1 LKNVKIGFVPSH
13 RVMFRDDISCD
24 MRNRILKVLSSIEG
38 LEVVVPD
45 EKLAR
50 NGLVRDDEDAEKTIE
65 LFKQVKV
72 KGIIIGAMNFGDEIS
87 AVSVASAFP
96 KCPKLL
102 FAVKEE
108 PTVTGRDRRDSF
120 CGTLSIASGLHR
132 RNLPFLFAGVCLPEE
147 PAFKDSALNFVHVC
161 NVVDGFRGAKI
172 GLVGPRPERFE
183 TCAFNEVALLKEFEQ
198 RVVPVSSAD
207 IFFAANEIP
216 ENDSELQETIRE
228 IGSQSETS
236 SLGKGVLEK
245 MAKLECALRRFA
257 KERKLAGMGI
267 RCWPTTIRSYGVLP
281 CHTMGRL
288 TDQGVM
294 SSCEADVYGALSM
307 VLQYLVTLQSSIPHF
322 IDWTVQHPTLKDVFL
337 AWHCGNAPPTL
348 ACEGYKVQVTS
359 IGQGSFKLKTGMVT
373 ICRLVEYDGM
383 FKLLVTKGE
392 VIADEPVPQTG
403 SWVKVPDLDK
413 LYRTLVEGGFVHHAS
428 MIHGDYTQAL
438 SDACKFLGIET
449 VMVYEEKKWNRQ

>member
-1 LKNVKIGFVPSH
+1 MDLKNIKIGFVPSH
-13 RVMFRDDISCD
+13 RAMFRDDISSN
-24 MRNRILKVLSSIEG
+24 MRNRTMKVLSSIKG
-38 LEVVVPD
+38 LEVFTPD
-45 EKLAR
+45 EKLTR

-65 LFKQVKV
+65 LFKQAKV
-72 KGIIIGAMNFGDEIS
+72 DGLIVGAMNFGDEIS

-120 CGTLSIASGLHR
+120 CGTLSIASGLYR
-132 RNLPFLFAGVCLPEE
+132 RNLPFLFAGVYLPEE
-147 PAFKDSALNFVHVC
+147 TAFKDSATNLMRVC
-161 NVVDGFRGAKI
+161 KVVNGFRGAKI

-228 IGSQSETS
+228 ISSQSETS
-236 SLGKGVLEK
+236 GLDQGVLEK
-245 MAKLECALRRFA
+245 MARLECALRRFA

-307 VLQYLVTLQSSIPHF
+307 VLQYLVTLQSIVPHF
-322 IDWTVQHPTLKDVFL
+322 IDWTAQHPTLKDVFL

-348 ACEGYKVQVTS
+348 ACEGCEVQVTR
-359 IGQGSFKLKTGMVT
+359 IGQGSFKLKTGVVT

-383 FKLLVTKGE
+383 FRLLVTKGE
-392 VIADEPVPQTG
+392 AITDEPIPQTG
-403 SWVKVPDLDK
+403 SWVKVPDLEK

-438 SDACKFLGIET
+438 IDACKFLGIKT
-449 VMVYEEKKWNRQ
+449 VIV

>member
-1 LKNVKIGFVPSH
+1 MDLKNIKIGFVPSH
-13 RVMFRDDISCD
+13 RAMFRDDISSN
-24 MRNRILKVLSSIEG
+24 MRNRTMKVLSSIKG
-38 LEVVVPD
+38 LEVFTPD
-45 EKLAR
+45 EKLTR

-65 LFKQVKV
+65 LFKQAKV
-72 KGIIIGAMNFGDEIS
+72 DGLIVGAMNFGDEIS

-120 CGTLSIASGLHR
+120 CGTLSIASGLYR
-132 RNLPFLFAGVCLPEE
+132 RNLPFLFAGVYLPEE
-147 PAFKDSALNFVHVC
+147 TAFKDSATNLMRVC
-161 NVVDGFRGAKI
+161 KVVNGFRGAKI

-228 IGSQSETS
+228 ISSQSETS
-236 SLGKGVLEK
+236 GLDQGVLEK
-245 MAKLECALRRFA
+245 MARLECALRRFA

-307 VLQYLVTLQSSIPHF
+307 VLQYLVTLQSMVPHF
-322 IDWTVQHPTLKDVFL
+322 IDWTAQHPTLKDVFL

-348 ACEGYKVQVTS
+348 ACEGCEVQVTR
-359 IGQGSFKLKTGMVT
+359 IGQGSFNLKTGVVT

-383 FKLLVTKGE
+383 FRLLVTKGE
-392 VIADEPVPQTG
+392 AITDEPIPQTG
-403 SWVKVPDLDK
+403 SWVKVPDLEK

-438 SDACKFLGIET
+438 IDACKFLGIKT
-449 VMVYEEKKWNRQ
+449 VIV

>member
-1 LKNVKIGFVPSH
+1 
-13 RVMFRDDISCD
+13 MFRDDVSSN
-24 MRNRILKVLSSIEG
+24 MRNRTLKVLSRIEG
-38 LEVVVPD
+38 LEVVAPD
-45 EKLAR
+45 EKLTP

-65 LFKQVKV
+65 LFRQAKV
-72 KGIIIGAMNFGDEIS
+72 EGIIVGAMNFGDEIS

-96 KCPKLL
+96 KSPKLL

-108 PTVTGRDRRDSF
+108 PTVTGKDRRDSF
-120 CGTLSIASGLHR
+120 CGTLSIASGLYR

-147 PAFKDSALNFVHVC
+147 PTFKESTLNFVRVC
-161 NVVDGFRGAKI
+161 NVVNGFQGAKI

-216 ENDSELQETIRE
+216 ENDSELQETIQE
-228 IGSQSETS
+228 ISSQSETS

-245 MAKLECALRRFA
+245 MARLECALRKFA

-307 VLQYLVTLQSSIPHF
+307 VLQYLVTLQSTVPHF

-348 ACEGYKVQVTS
+348 ACEGCQVQVTS
-359 IGQGSFKLKTGMVT
+359 IGAGSFKLKTGVVT

-392 VIADEPVPQTG
+392 AVADEPIPQTG
-403 SWVKVPDLDK
+403 SWVKVPDLEK

-428 MIHGDYTQAL
+428 MIHGDHTQAL

-449 VMVYEEKKWNRQ
+449 VIV

>member
-1 LKNVKIGFVPSH
+1 MKNEKIGFVPSH
-13 RVMFRDDISCD
+13 RAMFRDDISSN
-24 MRNRILKVLSSIEG
+24 MRNRTLKVLSSIKG
-38 LEVVVPD
+38 LEVVAPN
-45 EKLAR
+45 EKLTR

-65 LFKQVKV
+65 LFKQAKV
-72 KGIIIGAMNFGDEIS
+72 DGLIIGAMNFGDEIS

-102 FAVKEE
+102 FAIKEE

-120 CGTLSIASGLHR
+120 CGTLSIASGLYR
-132 RNLPFLFAGVCLPEE
+132 RNLPFLFAGVYLPEE
-147 PAFKDSALNFVHVC
+147 TAFKDSATNLVRVC
-161 NVVDGFRGAKI
+161 NVVNGFRGTKI

-228 IGSQSETS
+228 ISSQSETS
-236 SLGKGVLEK
+236 DLGKGVLEK
-245 MAKLECALRRFA
+245 MARLECALRRFV

-288 TDQGVM
+288 TDQGIM

-307 VLQYLVTLQSSIPHF
+307 VLQYLVTLQSMVPHF

-348 ACEGYKVQVTS
+348 ACEDCKVQVTS
-359 IGQGSFKLKTGMVT
+359 IGQGSFKLKTGVVT

-392 VIADEPVPQTG
+392 AITDEPIPQTG
-403 SWVKVPDLDK
+403 SWVKVPDLEK

-428 MIHGDYTQAL
+428 MIHGDCTQAL
-438 SDACKFLGIET
+438 SDSCKFLGIET
-449 VMVYEEKKWNRQ
+449 VIV